1 MNRIEDRLGLL
12 HAGMPQQAK
21 MRRDDAQRASFEIE
35 VDHQSAP
42 RLEPRQSQ
50 LLHPPHDTF
59 TEKQQIAVPAVPL
72 GVKRRHTHGHKIVL
86 SFQPGKIEQAG
97 PFAEA
102 FVRLLHSDDI
112 CAKFA
117 DDMGNAVRIELLV
130 VVVGNG
136 NGVVGYGLGKAK
148 EVTNAIV
155 KGVEDAKKN
164 LVRVPILRNTVPH
177 ASVGKFGGGLVLLK
191 PAAPGTG
198 IIAGGGARIVLES
211 AGVQNVLSKSKGSSN
226 PHNVVKATL
235 QALLQLRD
243 PVTVAAQR
251 GIHIEKVFNG

>member
-1 MNRIEDRLGLL
+1 MNMTPRKL
-12 HAGMPQQAK
+12 K
-21 MRRDDAQRASFEIE
+21 ASDF
-35 VDHQSAP
+35 Q
-42 RLEPRQSQ
+42 LE
-50 LLHPPHDTF
+50 
-59 TEKQQIAVPAVPL
+59 EKVVSVNRVTKV
-72 GVKRRHTHGHKIVL
+72 VKGGRNF
-86 SFQPGKIEQAG
+86 SFA
-97 PFAEA
+97 A
-102 FVRLLHSDDI
+102 
-112 CAKFA
+112 
-117 DDMGNAVRIELLV
+117 V

-136 NGVVGYGLGKAK
+136 NGVVGHGLGKAK
-148 EVTNAIV
+148 EVTSAIV

-191 PAAPGTG
+191 PASPGTG

-243 PVTVAAQR
+243 PVTVAARR
-251 GIHIEKVFNG
+251 GITIDKVFNG